1 MTACIG
7 TCYVATVRMRNL
19 TKKAGGTA
27 GKLGRGII
35 VALLA
40 LLYACGTAAPV
51 QEMSDARQAIAAAKE
66 AGAEDRAAEELR
78 AAEAFLD
85 SAQRYLSERAYGSA
99 RHDAT
104 LAKEKARK
112 ALEVSE
118 GSDKKK

>member
-1 MTACIG
+1 
-7 TCYVATVRMRNL
+7 VRSKNPTR
-19 TKKAGGTA
+19 KAGRTNGR
-27 GKLGRGII
+27 LGRGII
-35 VALLA
+35 VALFA

-66 AGAEDRAAEELR
+66 AGAEDHAAEDLR

-85 SAQRYLSERAYGSA
+85 SAQRNLSERLYGSA
-99 RHDAT
+99 RRDAT

-118 GSDKKK
+118 GSDEQE

>member
-1 MTACIG
+1 
-7 TCYVATVRMRNL
+7 MRSKNP
-19 TKKAGGTA
+19 TRKAGRTNGRI
-27 GKLGRGII
+27 GRGII
-35 VALLA
+35 VALFT

-66 AGAEDRAAEELR
+66 AGAENHAAEDLR

-85 SAQRYLSERAYGSA
+85 SAQRNLSERAYGSA
-99 RHDAT
+99 RRDAT

-118 GSDKKK
+118 GSDKQE

>member
-1 MTACIG
+1 
-7 TCYVATVRMRNL
+7 MRSKNP
-19 TKKAGGTA
+19 TRKAGRTNGR
-27 GKLGRGII
+27 LGRGII
-35 VALLA
+35 VALFA

-66 AGAEDRAAEELR
+66 AGAEDHAAEDLR

-85 SAQRYLSERAYGSA
+85 SAQRNLSERLYGSA
-99 RHDAT
+99 RRDAT

-118 GSDKKK
+118 GSDEQE

>member
-1 MTACIG
+1 
-7 TCYVATVRMRNL
+7 MRSKNP
-19 TKKAGGTA
+19 TRKAGRTNGR
-27 GKLGRGII
+27 LGRGII
-35 VALLA
+35 VALFA

-66 AGAEDRAAEELR
+66 AGAEDHAAEDLR

-85 SAQRYLSERAYGSA
+85 SAQRNLSERAYGSA
-99 RHDAT
+99 RRDAT

-118 GSDKKK
+118 GSDEKE